1 MLSASTPSGTSG
13 GFSLPPAHPFL
24 GTDVWSLLSE
34 VAAGDPAAPMLTW
47 QPFDAEPRTWTYGQF
62 LSEAEAVA
70 ASLQARRVGAGDRV
84 IIHMENCPEFL
95 LSWFACAALHAVA
108 VTTNARSSVDE
119 LAYFIANSGA
129 RAAITQERFA
139 DTVRSAD
146 RARGTGQ
153 EGGTGQE
160 HRAGR
165 EPSAGLEWL
174 SVVGGTG
181 AESFDTL
188 LTGDGV
194 AREAGSLTR
203 PAPDPA
209 APLSIQYTSGTTS
222 RPKGVLWT
230 QANGLWAA
238 RTNAA
243 HEGLRPDD
251 VHLVYMPLF
260 HTNAMAYS
268 VLASIWVG
276 ARFVLLPKWSTSRF
290 WDISLTHG
298 CTWVSLMGLSTRAV
312 LGSTPPPEHS
322 YRMFGGGASSPLLEE
337 KCGVTTVAWWGM
349 TETVSHPTISDGRA
363 STVPG
368 NMGRPAP
375 EYAVEVRRADG
386 SPAAVGET
394 GELVVR
400 GVRGVSLFAEYW
412 HNPEATAAAFDAE
425 GWMSTGDLVRLN
437 ADGTLSF
444 IDRAKDMLRVGA
456 ENVAA
461 SEIERVVQEV
471 AGAAE
476 IAVVG
481 RPDSRL
487 EEVPVVFV
495 VDADPAPDLAER
507 ILARCRERLADFK
520 VPREVIFV
528 SVLPRSTISKV
539 HKVELRSVLTG
550 DADLAAA
557 QERWEHAAAL
567 DPSGDESAI
576 RAQRSG
582 GSRS

>member
-34 VAAGDPAAPMLTW
+34 VAAADPAAPLLTW
-47 QPFDAEPRTWTYGQF
+47 QPFDAEPRSLTYGEF

-70 ASLQARRVGAGDRV
+70 ASLQARGVGAGDRV

-95 LSWFACAALHAVA
+95 LLWFACAALHAVA

-119 LAYFIANSGA
+119 LAYFIENSGA
-129 RAAITQERFA
+129 RAAITQEHFA
-139 DTVRSAD
+139 ATVRSAD

-153 EGGTGQE
+153 EGGIG
-160 HRAGR
+160 HVRSADR
-165 EPSAGLEWL
+165 EPRADRDPRAGLEWV

-188 LTGDGV
+188 LTGDPG
-194 AREAGSLTR
+194 GSLTR
-203 PAPDPA
+203 PEPDPA

-238 RTNAA
+238 RINAA

-312 LGSTPPPEHS
+312 LGSTPPAAHS

-337 KCGVTTVAWWGM
+337 KCGVATVAWWGM
-349 TETVSHPTISDGRA
+349 TETVSHGTISDGRA

-375 EYAVEVRRADG
+375 EYAVEVRRPDG
-386 SPAAVGET
+386 TPAAVGET
-394 GELVVR
+394 GELVIR

-412 HNPEATAAAFDAE
+412 NNPEATAAAFDAD

-444 IDRAKDMLRVGA
+444 VDRAKDMLRVGA

-471 AGAAE
+471 VGAAE

-481 RPDSRL
+481 RPDPRL

-557 QERWEHAAAL
+557 QARWEHAASL
-567 DPSGDESAI
+567 DPSGDESAAPP
-576 RAQRSG
+576 RGTG
-582 GSRS
+582 GN